1 MDRQYEYFSSGASHR
16 HGFLSYSSGEY
27 VDSVAEE
34 GVKLPLRISP
44 AFAPQGR
51 DFAQAGIA
59 ECGVKNPESNG
70 LDSLDLTFC
79 FR

>member
-1 MDRQYEYFSSGASHR
+1 VDRQYEYLSSGASHR

-27 VDSVAEE
+27 VDSVAKK
-34 GVKLPLRISP
+34 GMTLPLKISP
-44 AFAPQGR
+44 AFVPQWR

-59 ECGVKNPESNG
+59 ECGIKNPESSG
-70 LDSLDLTFC
+70 LDPLGLTFC